1 MDPANKMGLTL
12 FNDESMFYQDLLWC
26 KNGKNAAALAVARI
40 NLMKTGKDQL
50 KCVMGIIHS
59 KVSSKP

>member
-1 MDPANKMGLTL
+1 
-12 FNDESMFYQDLLWC
+12 MFYQDLLWC